1 MLGNIGICG
10 AHRTGK
16 STLAEKLARTL
27 GIPFVQTTTSQVFA
41 EAGLDPSQPMDFGTR
56 LLIQQKVLAAGEA
69 VWSSS
74 NQPFVSDRTP
84 IDMMAY
90 TLADIQGTTVVDFSQ
105 LSAYLQQC
113 FATTNRF
120 FRHLFVVQPG
130 IPLVHAQGKAA
141 LNPAYIEHINA
152 LVIGLCQDSRLS
164 CTVQLLPRS
173 AVDLSERLALIQ
185 QTISSI
191 LTGDSP

>member
-1 MLGNIGICG
+1 MIGSIGICG

-16 STLAEKLARTL
+16 STLAEKLAHSL

-56 LLIQQKVLAAGEA
+56 LMIQQKVLLAGEA

-90 TLADIQGTTVVDFSQ
+90 TLADIQGTTVVDFPQ

-113 FATTNRF
+113 FASTNRF

-130 IPLVHAQGKAA
+130 IPLVHAEGKAA
-141 LNPAYIEHINA
+141 LNPAYIEHINT
-152 LVIGLCQDSRLS
+152 LIIGLCQDSRLS
-164 CTVQLLPRS
+164 SKAKILPRS
-173 AVDLSERLALIQ
+173 LLDLSERLAEIDRA
-185 QTISSI
+185 IAPSSI
-191 LTGDSP
+191 TE